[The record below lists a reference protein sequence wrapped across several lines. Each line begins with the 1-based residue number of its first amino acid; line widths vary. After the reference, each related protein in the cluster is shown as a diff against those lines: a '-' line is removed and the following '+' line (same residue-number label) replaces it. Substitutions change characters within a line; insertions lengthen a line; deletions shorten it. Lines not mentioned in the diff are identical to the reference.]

1 MQRAGICVIIDVGC
15 VTYPATQW
23 PLTEHLLCPKDKC
36 AVGPASPQKGKRA
49 KAAMPGTKHP
59 LHSSCTFRFGIPG
72 NQVSSNLLWKCDK
85 TSEDNPNSECC
96 VRCQRQF
103 GAMVRHT
110 LTAFGIVSTFNVECW
125 VSYLTSLC
133 LSLSIYKMGRIVPL
147 HRVDVRSKE
156 INTRCVA
163 KTELDTSSMLYKYV
177 CLLSCLRLVWLFA
190 TSWTVAC
197 QVPLFIGFSR
207 QEYWSG
213 LPCAPPGGLLNPE
226 IKPASPLS
234 PTLQVESFPLS
245 HQGIIIIIEIASHHW
260 HLRFHFHM
268 GLVPF

>member
-1 MQRAGICVIIDVGC
+1 MA
-15 VTYPATQW
+15 
-23 PLTEHLLCPKDKC
+23 
-36 AVGPASPQKGKRA
+36 
-49 KAAMPGTKHP
+49 
-59 LHSSCTFRFGIPG
+59 
-72 NQVSSNLLWKCDK
+72 
-85 TSEDNPNSECC
+85 
-96 VRCQRQF
+96 
-103 GAMVRHT
+103 RHT
-110 LTAFGIVSTFNVECW
+110 LTAFGIVSTFTVECW

-177 CLLSCLRLVWLFA
+177 CVLSCLHRVWLFA
-190 TSWTVAC
+190 TPWTVAC

-213 LPCAPPGGLLNPE
+213 LPCAPPGDLPNPG
-226 IKPASPLS
+226 IKPASPVS
-234 PTLQVESFPLS
+234 PALQVEFFPLS